1 MSIDE
6 EDIFQKDE
14 NIPKENEEVHQ
25 HEGGA

>member
-1 MSIDE
+1 MPIDE
-6 EDIFQKDE
+6 KNISQKDE

>member
-6 EDIFQKDE
+6 EAMSQKEED
-14 NIPKENEEVHQ
+14 IPKENEEVHQ